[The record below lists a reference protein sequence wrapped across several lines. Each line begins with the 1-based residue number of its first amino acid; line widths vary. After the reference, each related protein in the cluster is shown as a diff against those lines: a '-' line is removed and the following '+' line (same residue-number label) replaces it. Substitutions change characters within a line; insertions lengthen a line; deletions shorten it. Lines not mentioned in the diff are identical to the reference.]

1 MGMITDPTLNAIYRV
16 LRPLADDL
24 LQKQVLRYPRQL
36 NPLSFRRTYEA
47 MEMAFAE
54 QMKEALPSEQV
65 ALPGEELPEGFY
77 WKYFPVLEGVCY
89 CKGLGR
95 WSMMVAGYL
104 DGELRKFLLLEPAQS
119 NYYWV
124 QLSGGAFT
132 RNRRLR
138 INEGIRPE
146 HNMLVALDNSDPA
159 LSIQPKV
166 SNTERDADAEEQGEA
181 KTAAGE
187 TADEKAGA
195 EAEAPSEAKT
205 AADETAEEKAGSD
218 AEAEAPSEA
227 KTAAD
232 ETAEEKAD
240 AEAEAPSEA
249 KTEAGETA
257 DEKAGAEAPGEAKIE
272 AGETADEK
280 ADAEAEVKEEAE
292 AKEKTAAEAKEKTSA
307 DLPTNQP
314 SIFPPQGIQD
324 IMTLS
329 VTSGSPLLDLIDV
342 CSGRT
347 DIFVSKNLGDLLP
360 FAVLLVRETRGLCC
374 SITGGAVSVKNTT
387 ETETADTSLV
397 AANSNLIAYFKGSVQ
412 EL

>member
-1 MGMITDPTLNAIYRV
+1 MITDPTLNAIYRV

-36 NPLSFRRTYEA
+36 NPLSFRRTYEG
-47 MEMAFAE
+47 MELAFAE

-166 SNTERDADAEEQGEA
+166 SNTERDAGAEEQGEAKTEAGETAEEKAGSGAEAPSEAKTEADETADEQAGSGAEDPSEAKTEAGETADEQAGAEEQGEA

-187 TADEKAGA
+187 TADEKA
-195 EAEAPSEAKT
+195 
-205 AADETAEEKAGSD
+205 D
-218 AEAEAPSEA
+218 AEAEA
-227 KTAAD
+227 
-232 ETAEEKAD
+232 KA
-240 AEAEAPSEA
+240 
-249 KTEAGETA
+249 
-257 DEKAGAEAPGEAKIE
+257 
-272 AGETADEK
+272 
-280 ADAEAEVKEEAE
+280 
-292 AKEKTAAEAKEKTSA
+292 KTAAEAKEKTSA
-307 DLPTNQP
+307 GLPTNQP
-314 SIFPPQGIQD
+314 TIFPPQAIQD

-329 VTSGSPLLDLIDV
+329 VTSGSPMLDLIDV

-374 SITGGAVSVKNTT
+374 SITGGAVPVKNT
-387 ETETADTSLV
+387 TETADTSLV